1 MTFRWTPGVGPSS
14 QALSE
19 MRRATSEPDEL
30 MGEAWFMGETRKMY
44 PQLKHA
50 LESTTTLYLQEVLEA
65 IGSGISA
72 FGLLEEWEDWF
83 QYLLPRLIPRC
94 DEKFVYWLLEDLC
107 TAFLQVDLAT
117 AHRAYT
123 TPDPELVLQTLG
135 QVIMSPDRW
144 KDGRIVIGRV
154 LHPSNNN
161 PARIWGW
168 ANVSGDLAASLIVC
182 LRKVSDEDLEDWV
195 NSIFSIE
202 CPYWRAQLLAWYVG
216 AQPLLSGKARFP
228 NHFDNWTPKIGWSW
242 SHAIGGTQE
251 QKIVAKSLFPA
262 GRVEA
267 FKCAFEDN
275 LSDVNLKD
283 WKSQILDVE
292 ALRSEVG
299 SLIQNFEPY

>member
-1 MTFRWTPGVGPSS
+1 MSK
-14 QALSE
+14 
-19 MRRATSEPDEL
+19 ATCEPDGL

-50 LESTTTLYLQEVLEA
+50 LESTSTRYLQEVLEA

-72 FGLLEEWEDWF
+72 FGLIEEWENWF

-94 DEKFVYWLLEDLC
+94 DEKFVYWLFEDLC

-117 AHRAYT
+117 ADSTHV
-123 TPDPELVLQTLG
+123 TPDPQLVLQTLG
-135 QVIMSPDRW
+135 CVIMSPDRW
-144 KDGRIVIGRV
+144 KDGRINVGRV

-161 PARIWGW
+161 PAGIWGW

-182 LRKVSDEDLEDWV
+182 LRKVSDEDLDAWV
-195 NSIFSIE
+195 GSIFSIE
-202 CPYWRAQLLAWYVG
+202 CPYWRAQLLTWYVG

-228 NHFDNWTPKIGWSW
+228 SQFDDWTPKIGWSW
-242 SHAIGGTQE
+242 SHVIGGTQGNI
-251 QKIVAKSLFPA
+251 IVAKSLFPT

-267 FKCAFEDN
+267 FRSAFEGN
-275 LSDVNLKD
+275 LANAKLKV
-283 WKSQILDVE
+283 WKDEILEIE

-299 SLIQNFEPY
+299 NLVQNFQL